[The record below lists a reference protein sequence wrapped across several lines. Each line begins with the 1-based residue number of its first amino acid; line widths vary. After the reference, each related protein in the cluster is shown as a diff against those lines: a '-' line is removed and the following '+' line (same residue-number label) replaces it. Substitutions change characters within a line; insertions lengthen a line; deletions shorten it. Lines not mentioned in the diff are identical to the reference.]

1 MDQNVINFIN
11 KKANVIGAQDEL
23 LRRAADLLEE
33 LQYEVSLDLAI
44 LQAIE
49 KWLQDNEEFNKSLD

>member
-1 MDQNVINFIN
+1 MDQSVINFIN

-33 LQYEVSLDLAI
+33 LQYEVYELAY
-44 LQAIE
+44 QRDIE